1 MNGKIGD
8 KSYFK
13 GYYLASLSSLH
24 DTVTSQSQ
32 ILVWGKHWWKI
43 KIPPSKLKVIKYL
56 FWGIH
61 CIKT

>member
-32 ILVWGKHWWKI
+32 ILVWGKH
-43 KIPPSKLKVIKYL
+43 
-56 FWGIH
+56 
-61 CIKT
+61 